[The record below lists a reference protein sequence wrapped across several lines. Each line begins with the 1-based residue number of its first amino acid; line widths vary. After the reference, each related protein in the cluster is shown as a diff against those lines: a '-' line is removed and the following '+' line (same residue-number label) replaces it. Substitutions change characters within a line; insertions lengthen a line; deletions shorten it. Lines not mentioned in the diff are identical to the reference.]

1 MISKIILG
9 ASAQR
14 DSDYVAVSMTCGSA
28 KESALIVNSMVDLF
42 VKEQTTNTS
51 SDMLAQLAELR
62 TQQKSVEDELKTAQ
76 AALDELRI
84 AAAREG
90 ITMISSEYQNPER
103 NTITVRLNDLTIEKN
118 KLVGDIKQIEANL
131 GTLADLA
138 KGPITVQV
146 EHQVET
152 DPIMLSLGERL
163 SILEAEQAR
172 LLARFGEN
180 HKTDPSNSRSD
191 KANS

>member
-1 MISKIILG
+1 MVSAVSMADNVTMMQWMISRIILG
-9 ASAQR
+9 AAAQR
-14 DSDYVAVSMTCGSA
+14 DSDYVVVSMTCGSA

-51 SDMLAQLAELR
+51 SDILAQLAELR
-62 TQQKSVEDELKTAQ
+62 SQQKGIEDELKTAQ
-76 AALDELRI
+76 AAMDELRI

-90 ITMISSEYQNPER
+90 ITMINSEMQNPDR

-118 KLVGDIKQIEANL
+118 KLVGDIKQIEANI

-152 DPIMLSLGERL
+152 DPIMLNLGERL
-163 SILEAEQAR
+163 IY
-172 LLARFGEN
+172 
-180 HKTDPSNSRSD
+180 P
-191 KANS
+191 